1 MPRYEYQCDSCQEEY
16 VISHPYKE
24 IVTGCIREN
33 CNGKISKIMS
43 KIAIRK
49 IRTQNGKVGSVV
61 NKSIEEFKEDL
72 QREKDTL
79 RKERK

>member
-1 MPRYEYQCDSCQEEY
+1 MPRYEYQCDSCKEEY

-24 IVTGCIREN
+24 TVTGCIREN

-43 KIAIRK
+43 KVVIRK
-49 IRTQNGKVGSVV
+49 NKIQNGKVGSVV
-61 NKSIEEFKEDL
+61 NKSIEDFKEDL